1 MRQES
6 ENEDGEEEEAG
17 KKKKMK
23 KKGASNDSENED
35 EESEDIK
42 DKKKKKKNV
51 LKKQKSFTSSR
62 STSVESVNRL
72 TLHDEEDEADAKEV
86 IIDFPLAFDSYSEGD
101 HFLNLIN
108 IFPIL
113 KKYFKR

>member
-1 MRQES
+1 
-6 ENEDGEEEEAG
+6 
-17 KKKKMK
+17 MK
-23 KKGASNDSENED
+23 KKGASNDSEED
-35 EESEDIK
+35 EESEDLK
-42 DKKKKKKNV
+42 AEKKKKKNV
-51 LKKQKSFTSSR
+51 MKKQKSFTSSR

-108 IFPIL
+108 IFLIL